1 MRQIGGL
8 VALLAVSMPAAG
20 VAAPCPAGVIE
31 QLDGL
36 YRWQLERQS
45 QPGPMLLASQL
56 PRFTPGLAGLLQQ
69 ATALTPA
76 DGRFIDFD
84 LFSGT
89 QVETFGAEVEGC
101 MGQSSGA
108 VVAEVAVRAGLRG
121 RTGDAPQQL
130 RYVMEP
136 SPTQGWRIADV
147 VYPGE
152 PSFGL
157 STYLEQLLA
166 PQP

>member
-1 MRQIGGL
+1 MTRIAGL
-8 VALLAVSMPAAG
+8 VGVLAVAVPGAG
-20 VAAPCPAGVIE
+20 MAAPCPAGVIE

-45 QPGPMLLASQL
+45 QSGPMLFASQL
-56 PRFTPGLAGLLQQ
+56 PRFTPGLAALLEQ
-69 ATALTPA
+69 ATTLTPA
-76 DGRFIDFD
+76 DGRFVDFD

-89 QVETFGAEVEGC
+89 QVETLGAQVLGC
-101 MGQSSGA
+101 SADPSGA
-108 VVAEVAVRAGLRG
+108 TVAEVAVRTGLRG
-121 RTGDAPQQL
+121 RPAEAPHQL

-136 SPTQGWRIADV
+136 SPTQGWRIANI

-152 PSFGL
+152 PTFRL

>member
-1 MRQIGGL
+1 MRRIDGL
-8 VALLAVSMPAAG
+8 VALLAVAMPAAG

-45 QPGPMLLASQL
+45 LPGPMLIASQL
-56 PRFTPGLAGLLQQ
+56 PRFTPGLAVLLQQ

-101 MGQSSGA
+101 TGQSSGA

-121 RTGDAPQQL
+121 RTGEAPQQL

-136 SPTQGWRIADV
+136 SPTQSWRIADI

-152 PSFGL
+152 PSFWL